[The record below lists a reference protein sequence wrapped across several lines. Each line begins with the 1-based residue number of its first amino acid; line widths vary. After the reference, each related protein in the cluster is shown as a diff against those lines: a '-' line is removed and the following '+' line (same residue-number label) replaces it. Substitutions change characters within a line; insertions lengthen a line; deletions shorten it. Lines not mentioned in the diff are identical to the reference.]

1 MRSDGG
7 LDVGSQLTCCSPA
20 KGDDS
25 VATPW
30 SERMF
35 GIEKRLAVLE
45 ARSGM
50 LDADLEARLVE
61 IVSSQV
67 PQKDQMWE
75 GEEALAR
82 KKGAVGDHSE
92 VIVAEDPPE
101 AGICRVMTNEE
112 VEDIYKRTQDTEVSE
127 SVWDASLLAFTPASG
142 ALGSLFLSILILF
155 NIFIQVVFCSIA
167 WSVFASDKESKF
179 HPGVVEEATVF
190 RLDEAHN
197 VKRMNKASWI
207 SLASRVCKLDGAL
220 VNGNA
225 QVKILQELNKYT
237 EHFSFCGI
245 FDVGQTG
252 PALAVLCVILWYLTV
267 SQEILKSFDMVNVL
281 CTIAHSGIHSRIVF
295 HAEDKISV
303 EALGWPRR
311 VCLLLLVSLRL
322 VIAVVLLVSG
332 AVWLC
337 LTTNLFDLIL
347 NAAALAFVLDCDELI
362 FATMAP
368 PELKRSVKNTVPL
381 KRKYEPRIC
390 GLAIRGPLLVLVLI
404 ALCFHL
410 ENAYIQPVLDRMDQ
424 VNASM
429 CGGEQAFVVE
439 SSMNLGHAVVVPTET
454 WTLDSSVDSSLLKKA
469 TNEGKDV
476 STEEMVRLAGLPM
489 SLQNKSAMIVGSK
502 GDFDMEIRKTF
513 SDLVSP
519 SCVDEMHQG
528 SEKLIIQPYLES
540 LRFSTGRLDAIKCED
555 FVVFCRNHSS
565 AGTLVRSFCSKTCG
579 CGTLASFMVNRVGCS
594 AGCLA
599 RTQVELSAF
608 SGTNMRAVS
617 ACFDQPK
624 EIFSDPKIK
633 LMLEDYEKILSVK
646 LPTDKMQEFGCS
658 VFFFHFIEQA
668 FGPVNYE
675 WVPDVLC
682 GRVAGSNTAIK
693 DLQYQSMRW
702 LCPVACGCT
711 LDFTSDCPKSCRQ
724 GPGVFQDDSC
734 ALGICPQ
741 KTVRNA
747 SITPS
752 LSCQDLDKIIRNSSY
767 SQHQCETMIV
777 MAAPLCCCSDARSC
791 GGCSDQLK
799 AFCAEVEYCFG
810 DGLCS
815 FCGASEEC
823 KGTVCEGCR
832 AAAVCAP
839 CFGPE

>member
-1 MRSDGG
+1 
-7 LDVGSQLTCCSPA
+7 
-20 KGDDS
+20 
-25 VATPW
+25 
-30 SERMF
+30 
-35 GIEKRLAVLE
+35 
-45 ARSGM
+45 
-50 LDADLEARLVE
+50 
-61 IVSSQV
+61 
-67 PQKDQMWE
+67 
-75 GEEALAR
+75 
-82 KKGAVGDHSE
+82 
-92 VIVAEDPPE
+92 
-101 AGICRVMTNEE
+101 
-112 VEDIYKRTQDTEVSE
+112 
-127 SVWDASLLAFTPASG
+127 
-142 ALGSLFLSILILF
+142 
-155 NIFIQVVFCSIA
+155 
-167 WSVFASDKESKF
+167 
-179 HPGVVEEATVF
+179 
-190 RLDEAHN
+190 
-197 VKRMNKASWI
+197 
-207 SLASRVCKLDGAL
+207 
-220 VNGNA
+220 
-225 QVKILQELNKYT
+225 
-237 EHFSFCGI
+237 
-245 FDVGQTG
+245 
-252 PALAVLCVILWYLTV
+252 
-267 SQEILKSFDMVNVL
+267 
-281 CTIAHSGIHSRIVF
+281 
-295 HAEDKISV
+295 
-303 EALGWPRR
+303 
-311 VCLLLLVSLRL
+311 
-322 VIAVVLLVSG
+322 
-332 AVWLC
+332 
-337 LTTNLFDLIL
+337 
-347 NAAALAFVLDCDELI
+347 
-362 FATMAP
+362 MAP
-368 PELKRSVKNTVPL
+368 PDLKRSVKNLAPL
-381 KRKYEPRIC
+381 KHKKDPSFR
-390 GLAIRGPLLVLVLI
+390 GLGIKGPLTLLVLVAFLYRLYYNRI
-404 ALCFHL
+404 EPILF
-410 ENAYIQPVLDRMDQ
+410 RMDG
-424 VNASM
+424 VNATM
-429 CGGEQAFVVE
+429 CGGEQAFVAE
-439 SSMNLGHAVVVPTET
+439 ASGNLGHAVVVPTNPSI
-454 WTLDSSVDSSLLKKA
+454 LDASVDSLLKRA
-469 TNEGKDV
+469 TIEATDMT
-476 STEEMVRLAGLPM
+476 SEEMVRLAELPM
-489 SLQNKSAMIVGSK
+489 RLQEKSAIIVGSM
-502 GDFDMEIRKTF
+502 GDFDKELRKTF
-513 SDLVSP
+513 SNFLSP
-519 SCVDEMHQG
+519 KCGDELHL
-528 SEKLIIQPYLES
+528 SSAELIVQQPYLES
-540 LRFSTGRLDAIKCED
+540 LRFSTGRLDANKCADFED
-555 FVVFCRNHSS
+555 LCRSHRSE
-565 AGTLVRSFCSKTCG
+565 GTLVRSLCSETCS
-579 CGTLASFMVNRVGCS
+579 CGSVLGFMVNRRGCS
-594 AGCLA
+594 VACNA
-599 RTQVELSAF
+599 KTQVELSAF